1 MFHLSKV
8 KFVVRQISQ
17 ETAGSKMILSNLS
30 AASYVDRILG
40 LASTY
45 SPEGF
50 LTTFSAFTTTYF
62 GLVYFYISKN
72 FKKEPYKKFT
82 TWLTLG
88 IVLVAVGHFI
98 DYYFYFF
105 NKRMYTTS
113 FALFTSGMCGIFLSL
128 LSIIMDEFGYS
139 SILIIFVWVGRNP
152 FVLYFVP
159 SLIQNIMNIIEIN
172 GKSLFW
178 LIFKYSMIE
187 KFGGAEFAML
197 IYCLAY
203 LLIWVILSFIMNHKE
218 IYIKL

>member
-1 MFHLSKV
+1 V
-8 KFVVRQISQ
+8 ERETSQ
-17 ETAGSKMILSNLS
+17 EIVGLNEIIKNES

-40 LASTY
+40 LATTY

-98 DYYFYFF
+98 DYYFYLF
-105 NKRMYTTS
+105 NKRMYSTS

-128 LSIIMDEFGYS
+128 LSIFMDEFGYS
-139 SILIIFVWVGRNP
+139 SILIVFVWVGRNP
-152 FVLYFVP
+152 FILYFVP
-159 SLIQNIMNIIEIN
+159 SFIQNLMNIIEIN
-172 GKSLFW
+172 GESLFW
-178 LIFKYSMIE
+178 LIYKYSMIE
-187 KFGGAEFAML
+187 KFGGAEFSML
-197 IYCLAY
+197 IYCLVY
-203 LLIWVILSFIMNHKE
+203 LVIWVVLSFIMDHKE

>member
-1 MFHLSKV
+1 V
-8 KFVVRQISQ
+8 ERETSQ
-17 ETAGSKMILSNLS
+17 EIVGLNEIIKNES

-40 LASTY
+40 LATTY

-98 DYYFYFF
+98 DYYFYLF
-105 NKRMYTTS
+105 NKRMYSTS

-128 LSIIMDEFGYS
+128 LSIFMDEFGYS
-139 SILIIFVWVGRNP
+139 SILIVFVWVGRNP
-152 FVLYFVP
+152 FILYFVP
-159 SLIQNIMNIIEIN
+159 SFIQNLMNIIEIN
-172 GKSLFW
+172 GESLFW
-178 LIFKYSMIE
+178 LIYKYSMIE
-187 KFGGAEFAML
+187 KFGGAEFSML
-197 IYCLAY
+197 IYCLVY
-203 LLIWVILSFIMNHKE
+203 LLIWVILSFIMDHKE